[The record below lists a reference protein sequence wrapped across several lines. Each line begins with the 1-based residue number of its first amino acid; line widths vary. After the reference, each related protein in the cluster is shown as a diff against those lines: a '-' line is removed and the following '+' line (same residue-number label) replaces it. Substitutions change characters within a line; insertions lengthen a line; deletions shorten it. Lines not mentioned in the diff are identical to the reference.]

1 MRVAIGEAVVR
12 ISRGYIACY
21 RHSVGEDGT
30 KRSLRSQQE
39 ETAMEDGGGKIPF
52 FSSKSF
58 SLHSLPSEHLDQ
70 ANAWGKV
77 TRENPAYLIFFFFFN
92 AIVFVI
98 IIDVKNV

>member
-21 RHSVGEDGT
+21 RRSDGEDGT

-39 ETAMEDGGGKIPF
+39 ETAMEDGGGNILFFLRSLFRSTLHHLNTWIRLMRGAKSRGKI
-52 FSSKSF
+52 
-58 SLHSLPSEHLDQ
+58 LPTS
-70 ANAWGKV
+70 
-77 TRENPAYLIFFFFFN
+77 FFFFN